1 LIQQYRWLSRVQ
13 LVFCRLAKS
22 MREVSAR
29 ATQRVANRRI
39 ASIIGRKAKEITQM
53 PEIDEVD

>member
-1 LIQQYRWLSRVQ
+1 
-13 LVFCRLAKS
+13 

-53 PEIDEVD
+53 PEIDKVD